1 MKKFLAVFAVCLS
14 LAAVSLDADAA
25 RRFGGGSSFGRSAPT
40 FTQKAPAPAAVP
52 RTPAKQ
58 QPAAGQQQRQQQG
71 AAAAGAQQ
79 AKPSM
84 ARSVLT
90 GLAAAL
96 GITALLSMLG
106 INGAGMVSFV
116 MGAILLLIAFMVIR
130 ALFFRRRGSVS
141 GRGAGEQTM
150 SAPEMS
156 RAEPAPRPEPARFDT
171 SAVPGSRTGSVMDE
185 FVRGSAQASD
195 EAAGAVDVTPADFD
209 RAGFLATAKENYIKL
224 QHAWDTG
231 NVIEISDFTTQDVFV
246 AITHQ
251 LRERG
256 AQQLSTEV
264 VSLDDELLG
273 IAQEEKNYVAAV
285 RFTGTLRISGEE
297 ESVDETWILEK
308 PVEGEGGWLLAGIK
322 QNA

>member
-40 FTQKAPAPAAVP
+40 FTQKAPAPAAAP
-52 RTPAKQ
+52 QAPARQQ

-71 AAAAGAQQ
+71 AAAGAQQ
-79 AKPSM
+79 PRPSM

-106 INGAGMVSFV
+106 INGAGMVSLV
-116 MGAILLLIAFMVIR
+116 MGAILLLVAFMAIR
-130 ALFFRRRGSVS
+130 ALLSRRTGSVS
-141 GRGAGEQTM
+141 GRGAGEQAM
-150 SAPEMS
+150 SAPEM
-156 RAEPAPRPEPARFDT
+156 RRGEAMPRPEPSRFDT
-171 SAVPGSRTGSVMDE
+171 SAVSGSRSGSVMDE
-185 FVRGSAQASD
+185 FVRGAAQPA
-195 EAAGAVDVTPADFD
+195 EAFAGAVDVTPADFD
-209 RAGFLATAKENYIKL
+209 RAGFLAAAKENYIKL
-224 QHAWDTG
+224 QRAWDTG
-231 NVIEISDFTTQDVFV
+231 NVVEISDFTTQDVFV

-285 RFTGTLRISGEE
+285 RFTGMLRISGEE